1 MLWEL
6 SYEKRKRFLNYHQN
20 HSASR
25 FDAIHFDL
33 SLKRLRCTHIS
44 LQGSVLGLY
53 SIEFRTAIVIFTGW
67 ILTKNT

>member
-6 SYEKRKRFLNYHQN
+6 SYEKRKSFLNYYQN
-20 HSASR
+20 YSASR

-33 SLKRLRCTHIS
+33 SSKRLQCTHIS
-44 LQGSVLGLY
+44 LQGSGLGLY
-53 SIEFRTAIVIFTGW
+53 SIQLRTAIVIFTGW